1 MNCVHFTVCYV
12 ITETMG
18 YLLVKYFQPKFSK
31 HSTFFVLWDLYLHS
45 FLFFLFL
52 YPVTGSPHLSSPL
65 RDTELVS
72 CALAVAS
79 EPVFTTL
86 TLIKSTGTISPIIT
100 FI

>member
-52 YPVTGSPHLSSPL
+52 FVLFQKKKGEESVEEEEK
-65 RDTELVS
+65 DKEKKK
-72 CALAVAS
+72 
-79 EPVFTTL
+79 
-86 TLIKSTGTISPIIT
+86 I
-100 FI
+100 